1 MDRFFAL
8 LTVGANVATVTL
20 WALAISARLG
30 TGRELWA
37 RVRDSLGESG
47 LLIAAVV
54 AATAMAGSL
63 YLSEGAHFVPC
74 LMCWYQRIAM
84 YSLAVILV
92 LAAARRDWGVRPYAL
107 ALALLGPAISLYHY
121 VIERQPDLEI
131 GGDGTCAAYGPPC
144 TTRWIDDQF
153 GYISIPFMAL
163 SAFLLVATVL
173 AAARVSA
180 PENDGHGGAY
190 DGEPDA
196 DAARRIRNH
205 AVNQSEGTDLMS
217 TKQSPKRAAPQ
228 KGGLPLL
235 PILVGVIVLI
245 GIVVVAISAVGGSD
259 DDETRAVGPGIEQN
273 RPVTIEGDALPVFEG
288 DPTNDPA
295 VGEIAPTLTGANFAV
310 IR

>member
-1 MDRFFAL
+1 VDDNPWIAFFAL

-20 WALAISARLG
+20 WVLAIGARFG
-30 TGRELWA
+30 AGRELWA
-37 RVRDSLGESG
+37 RVRDSLAESG

-54 AATAMAGSL
+54 AATSMAGSL

-107 ALALLGPAISLYHY
+107 ALALLGLVISLYHY
-121 VIERQPDLEI
+121 VIERQPSLEI

-163 SAFLLVATVL
+163 SAFLLVASVL

-180 PENDGHGGAY
+180 PDHDGQ

-196 DAARRIRNH
+196 DEPSEF
-205 AVNQSEGTDLMS
+205 VTTQSVRVKE
-217 TKQSPKRAAPQ
+217 
-228 KGGLPLL
+228 
-235 PILVGVIVLI
+235 
-245 GIVVVAISAVGGSD
+245 
-259 DDETRAVGPGIEQN
+259 
-273 RPVTIEGDALPVFEG
+273 
-288 DPTNDPA
+288 PA
-295 VGEIAPTLTGANFAV
+295 
-310 IR
+310 